1 MRNVIYINIICTYFN
16 IITYASKQSCHG
28 AIVSIINTFGRWN
41 IIIFLIENSHVCN
54 IFYPFQMKCQK
65 IDKKIKLIIQNIRE
79 IFRKIEQQS
88 LIKNV
93 EIDWTQMLDF
103 LLKIFKNHLPT
114 VDNDVN

>member
-1 MRNVIYINIICTYFN
+1 MQYFL
-16 IITYASKQSCHG
+16 
-28 AIVSIINTFGRWN
+28 SISD
-41 IIIFLIENSHVCN
+41 EMS
-54 IFYPFQMKCQK
+54 K
-65 IDKKIKLIIQNIRE
+65 IDKKMKLIIQNIRE
-79 IFRKIEQQS
+79 IFSKIEQQS

>member
-41 IIIFLIENSHVCN
+41 IIIFRYWKFTCMQYFLSISDEMS
-54 IFYPFQMKCQK
+54 K
-65 IDKKIKLIIQNIRE
+65 IDKKMKLIIQNIRE

-103 LLKIFKNHLPT
+103 LWKIFKNHLPT

>member
-103 LLKIFKNHLPT
+103 FMTNIQKSSSNRW
-114 VDNDVN
+114 